1 MRDMLVNLLLVL
13 GLVCL
18 AAACFQLAGWVNLGV
33 SPAVQLIVG
42 AVVILLG
49 MLRARRQAGA

>member
-1 MRDMLVNLLLVL
+1 MRDMLVNLLLGL

-18 AAACFQLAGWVNLGV
+18 AAALFQLVGWVNLGV
-33 SPAVQLIVG
+33 GPVVQLIVG

-49 MLRARRQAGA
+49 VLRARRQAGA